1 MRQGE
6 VGGIIRELKRKD
18 EIYKFKYNPIYYS
31 PEHWWKSGWGFVF
44 VTFIQ
49 SYILRWKI
57 TISLALL
64 WKRDLKAFKWNW
76 IEAHNAEERVGQGNH
91 MDIYIKDDT
100 HFHFL
105 KREIFNSHKIEWQRY
120 WVIGLNSQ
128 MHCACENS
136 IAFLAYNHLVNGCQG
151 LG

>member
-1 MRQGE
+1 
-6 VGGIIRELKRKD
+6 
-18 EIYKFKYNPIYYS
+18 
-31 PEHWWKSGWGFVF
+31 
-44 VTFIQ
+44 
-49 SYILRWKI
+49 
-57 TISLALL
+57 
-64 WKRDLKAFKWNW
+64 
-76 IEAHNAEERVGQGNH
+76 

-136 IAFLAYNHLVNGCQG
+136 IAFLAYNRLVNGCQG